1 MKTIIGKTFAVVT
14 ITATL
19 LSFSPN
25 FPQGSPSG
33 GEGFEI
39 SLNGKVV
46 LQRFGKNM
54 DDVKTLELSQ
64 ASPNDKLTIKYHHC
78 GKVGKNRTVSI
89 KDAQDNLIKTWRFKD
104 VETAVG
110 GMSCSVQDIISLK
123 KGSNNVFKLY
133 YSSSELPGGRL
144 LTSVIFDKNVLAARK

>member
-1 MKTIIGKTFAVVT
+1 MKKIIGKTFALVAVA
-14 ITATL
+14 ATL

-25 FPQGSPSG
+25 FG

-39 SLNGKVV
+39 SLNGKIV

-54 DDVKTLELSQ
+54 DDVKTLQLNP
-64 ASPNDKLTIKYHHC
+64 ASPNDKLTIRYHHC
-78 GKVGKNRTVSI
+78 GKVGKNRTVTI
-89 KDAQDNLIKTWRFKD
+89 KDAQDQLIKTWRFKD

-123 KGSNNVFKLY
+123 KGNNNVFKLY

-144 LTSVIFDKNVLAARK
+144 LTSVIFDKNLLAARK

>member
-1 MKTIIGKTFAVVT
+1 MKTIISKTFALVAVA
-14 ITATL
+14 ATL

-25 FPQGSPSG
+25 FG

-54 DDVKTLELSQ
+54 DDVKTLQLSQ

-78 GKVGKNRTVSI
+78 GKVGKNRIVTI
-89 KDAQDNLIKTWRFKD
+89 KDAQDQLIKTWRFKD

-144 LTSVIFDKNVLAARK
+144 LTSVVFDKNALTARK